1 LETVW
6 GFGTPVSVSDS
17 IIISRRIWAHRRALV
32 EKAAEH
38 MGQINFFV
46 FFNIGEGGG
55 RLWGGRD
62 DGTMGF
68 IGGGRRAEVGEE
80 GAVGGM
86 DGGP

>member
-1 LETVW
+1 MEVK
-6 GFGTPVSVSDS
+6 G
-17 IIISRRIWAHRRALV
+17 
-32 EKAAEH
+32 AEQV
-38 MGQINFFV
+38 GQIKFCV
-46 FFNIGEGGG
+46 YIGEGGG

-68 IGGGRRAEVGEE
+68 KGEGRRAEVGEE